1 MFDSLS
7 RRDLF
12 RVVAAGALVSAFPA
26 TAKPGPLR
34 RIRFDKSD
42 DGAVSGHMTGAAAL
56 CETLLKEGVECVY
69 GIPGAQDNELW
80 DTMKT
85 RGLPYL
91 LVTHEFS
98 AACMADGY
106 ARSTGKPGVLCVV
119 PGPGVTNSLTG
130 LGEAL
135 LDSSP
140 VVAIVCDVARGEK
153 YRPFQ
158 VHELPQVGLLQ
169 QVTKGVFAVQC
180 VGDIPTAVRQAMA
193 LAVSGEPG
201 PAAVVIPYPLFI
213 ETHKYHSLPLAAPGL
228 QLAEDC
234 FGHAVALLANKKHR
248 VGIYA
253 GVGCMEY
260 SPSLVEVAELLQAPV
275 ATSVSGKGS
284 FPETHPLAVGWG
296 YGPQGTKAAEA
307 VFADV
312 DLVLAVGVRYSEVS
326 TGFYSDPQSPC
337 LIHVDANAE
346 NLGRVMKT
354 SVCVH
359 ADAGAFLSGLLAQ
372 ADCLRRPQDCKLPA
386 RIAVLRK
393 AEFAKCQES
402 YGKCGVDPML
412 VVIALRRC
420 TREDTLFFVDVTLAE
435 HYAAEALTAVQ
446 PRTYFNPT
454 NNQAMGWSIPAAIG
468 AQRVFPGRQV
478 TTLTGDG
485 CFLMTAMEISTAAR
499 EGLPVK
505 FFVLDDQAYHYMQK
519 LQLSAYARTTATLLA
534 HLDYAAL
541 AKGFGVGYNEI
552 TSEDNL
558 EAGIRGSLCQDG
570 PVLTRI
576 AADYGKR
583 PVRWIDAVR
592 KRYTKELTAQQKA
605 RFVARVG
612 VRSAHQHKEND

>member
-1 MFDSLS
+1 MFPSLS

-12 RVVAAGALVSAFPA
+12 KVVAAGALAGSLPA
-26 TAKPGPLR
+26 VARPGPIR
-34 RIRFDKSD
+34 RVLFEKGE
-42 DGAVSGHMTGAAAL
+42 DGVVSGHMTGAAAL
-56 CETLLKEGVECVY
+56 VETLLKEGVECVY

-80 DTMKT
+80 DTMKSK
-85 RGLPYL
+85 GLPYL

-140 VVAIVCDVARGEK
+140 VVAIVCDVAHGEK
-153 YRPFQ
+153 AKPFQ
-158 VHELPQVGLLQ
+158 VHDLPQVGLLE
-169 QVTKGVFAVQC
+169 QVTKGVFPVKCAA
-180 VGDIPTAVRQAMA
+180 DIPLAVRQALA

-201 PAAVVIPYPLFI
+201 PTAVVVPYPLFI
-213 ETHKYHSLPLAAPGL
+213 ETAKFHCPPLAAPAL
-228 QLAEDC
+228 PLAEDC
-234 FGHAVALLANKKHR
+234 FGRAVEMLSDRKRR

-260 SPSLVEVAELLQAPV
+260 SPALVEVAELLQAPV
-275 ATSVSGKGS
+275 ATGVSGKGA
-284 FPETHPLAVGWG
+284 FPESHPLAVGWG
-296 YGPQGTKAAEA
+296 YGPQATRTAEA

-312 DLVLAVGVRYSEVS
+312 DLVLAIGVRYSEVS

-337 LIHVDANAE
+337 LIHVDANAD

-354 SVCVH
+354 SLCVH
-359 ADAGAFLSGLLAQ
+359 ADAGVFLSGLLAQ
-372 ADCLRRPQDCKLPA
+372 GDRLRRPKDCKLPA
-386 RIAVLRK
+386 RVAALRREDLK
-393 AEFAKCQES
+393 KQEES
-402 YGKCGVDPML
+402 YAKCGVDPML
-412 VVIALRRC
+412 AVLALRRC
-420 TREDTLFFVDVTLAE
+420 TRADALFFVDVALAE
-435 HYAAEALTAVQ
+435 HYAAEAFAAVQ

-468 AQRVFPGRQV
+468 AQRVFPGRQTV
-478 TTLTGDG
+478 TLTGDG

-505 FFVLDDQAYHYMQK
+505 FFVLDDCAYHYMQK
-519 LQLSAYARTTATLLA
+519 LQQTAYGRTTATMLA

-541 AKGFGVGYNEI
+541 AKGFGVGYNEV
-552 TSEDNL
+552 TSEADL
-558 EAGIRGSLCQDG
+558 EAAIRGSLCQDG

-592 KRYTKELTAQQKA
+592 KRYTNELTPRQKA
-605 RFVARVG
+605 RFVARAG
-612 VRSAHQHKEND
+612 VRAAQLNKEND